1 MENYIYF
8 EHVSRMHINY
18 GILALFWKYFTIQCE
33 RCHDY
38 KYALH
43 FITSVFT
50 KMCRL
55 TSIGGGFFFH

>member
-33 RCHDY
+33 RCLDY

-43 FITSVFT
+43 FVTSVFT
-50 KMCRL
+50 KCAV
-55 TSIGGGFFFH
+55 